1 MPVAKPKA
9 PQPEPTTTAALAP
22 EPKTMRVASLTD
34 TVPAPA
40 PAVAATP
47 ASGSGWVVQV
57 ASQRSQNDA
66 AATYQS
72 LQKRFGS
79 IFGGMKPSIRQADLG
94 EKGTFYRIRVG
105 SWSSRDAAT
114 SFCVKLKAAG
124 GDCVV
129 TRN

>member
-1 MPVAKPKA
+1 
-9 PQPEPTTTAALAP
+9 
-22 EPKTMRVASLTD
+22 MRVASLTD
-34 TVPAPA
+34 ETPA

-47 ASGSGWVVQV
+47 ASGGGWVVQV

-66 AATYQS
+66 STTYQN
-72 LQKRFGS
+72 LQKRFSS

-94 EKGTFYRIRVG
+94 AKGTFYRIRVG
-105 SWSSRDAAT
+105 SWASREEAT
-114 SFCVKLKAAG
+114 AFCVKLKAAG